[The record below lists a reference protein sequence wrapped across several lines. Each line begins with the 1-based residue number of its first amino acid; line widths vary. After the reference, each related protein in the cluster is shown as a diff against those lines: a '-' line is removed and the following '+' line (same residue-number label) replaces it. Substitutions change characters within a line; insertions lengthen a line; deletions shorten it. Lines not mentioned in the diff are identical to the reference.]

1 MDKEYLWDKPVEY
14 LPVMRLDPNRGEAM
28 KKMVQ
33 LQEIRKSLCDLD
45 CGSCGAPTCQALAE
59 DIVNNRASLDDC
71 IINLKKKLQ
80 ELEKEDKK

>member
-1 MDKEYLWDKPVEY
+1 
-14 LPVMRLDPNRGEAM
+14 M
-28 KKMVQ
+28 KKMIQ